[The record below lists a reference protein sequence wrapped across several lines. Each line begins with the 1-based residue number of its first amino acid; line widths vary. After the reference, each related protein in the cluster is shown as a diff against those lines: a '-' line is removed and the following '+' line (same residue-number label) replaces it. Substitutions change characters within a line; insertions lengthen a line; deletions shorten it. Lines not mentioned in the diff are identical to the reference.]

1 MYFLFHFK
9 QDKTISGILLIQV
22 VKIREYWSLNS
33 EKSQAD
39 YDGFFFF
46 FFFFACY
53 SCLLGYPFQQIKKM
67 SPELLEICV
76 KLMYPVCVF
85 L

>member
-46 FFFFACY
+46 FFL
-53 SCLLGYPFQQIKKM
+53 CLLQLSVRVSISADQ
-67 SPELLEICV
+67 ENV
-76 KLMYPVCVF
+76 T
-85 L
+85 